1 MSYTSYR
8 AHQVPGNLADAIA
21 GIEKGLE
28 STAEAAR
35 AAIDALLHNAAVG
48 LLHSALPPMVHGRNA
63 LVRSGAWMRA
73 EALTAELGLSL
84 TGARVGKAV
93 LSGAVA
99 EAIDKGLDMITKDLD
114 YTPGV
119 NSIT

>member
-1 MSYTSYR
+1 MP
-8 AHQVPGNLADAIA
+8 ANLADAIA

-48 LLHSALPPMVHGRNA
+48 LLHAALPPMVHGRNA
-63 LVRSGAWMRA
+63 LTRSGAWVRA

-84 TGARVGKAV
+84 TGARVGNAA

-99 EAIDKGLDMITKDLD
+99 EAIDKGLDIITKDLD

>member
-1 MSYTSYR
+1 MSYSSHRPDRTF
-8 AHQVPGNLADAIA
+8 ADLADAIES
-21 GIEKGLE
+21 IEKSVE
-28 STAEAAR
+28 STAEAAK
-35 AAIDALLHNAAVG
+35 ATIDALLHNAAVG
-48 LLHSALPPMVHGRNA
+48 LLHAALPPMVHGRNA
-63 LVRSGAWMRA
+63 LVRSGAWMRV

-84 TGARVGKAV
+84 TGALVGNAV

-99 EAIDKGLDMITKDLD
+99 EAIDEGLDIITKDLD